1 MPADK
6 VYTILLVEDEA
17 TDALLF
23 EMALRRHQRRFR
35 ICRTCD
41 GVSGREWLTRSA
53 LYTDRGIYP
62 APDVVLLDLSL
73 PDIHGFEL
81 LSWIRGQPHLDH
93 LPVGI
98 LTGSVNEADL
108 DRSAELGA
116 DFYLRKDTD
125 LGGVAEALLRLL
137 DSGSA
142 ELEFDSAPS
151 SAGQNR
157 LPRLVVL

>member
-1 MPADK
+1 MIADE

-23 EMALRRHQRRFR
+23 EMALRRHKEHFR
-35 ICRTCD
+35 ICR
-41 GVSGREWLTRSA
+41 VSEGTAGREWLGGPRA
-53 LYTDRGIYP
+53 CRDRLQFP
-62 APDVVLLDLSL
+62 FPDVVLLDLTL

-81 LSWIRGQPHLDH
+81 LAWIRQQRHLDH

-125 LGGVAEALLRLL
+125 LEHVAEALLRLL
-137 DSGSA
+137 ETGTIEPQFGTGSTT
-142 ELEFDSAPS
+142 EQER
-151 SAGQNR
+151 R
-157 LPRLVVL
+157 LPHLVAF